1 MILCTLIKW
10 YQTSLMLA
18 AKHGKTANVEKL
30 IEVAITVNM
39 KLFIVIII
47 FFMRKVY
54 GFSSTRQW
62 ILIYKNLRGKR
73 FEGLALIFVVFKWVV
88 GVENRKQLTL
98 HPIIISGGIDCTLN
112 DKTVLLKS
120 AYLCYPTLYFQW
132 ISLWPT
138 INRLGYER
146 LT

>member
-10 YQTSLMLA
+10 YQTPLMLA
-18 AKHGKTANVEKL
+18 AKHGKIANVVNL

-47 FFMRKVY
+47 FFMRK
-54 GFSSTRQW
+54 
-62 ILIYKNLRGKR
+62 
-73 FEGLALIFVVFKWVV
+73 
-88 GVENRKQLTL
+88 LTL